1 MPPAGDIPAN
11 RAMAHLRWAERYNDL
26 GEASKANAHVVRGL
40 DYVRLSTGF
49 GAQPAKFRNIEE
61 TNADHG
67 RYVAELDDE
76 SVDITMR
83 KTNEGHTTVY
93 AQHTSGIR
101 ASIRITIIQ
110 VQGDVDDKT
119 LRSINPLVLHIYDG
133 FEDDMR
139 ILHEAAKNNAKDKR
153 IACVFIQKKYVSYP
167 KEEPERIRM
176 GMRLTEAVVA
186 FLKERRVVS
195 DESLVVVR
203 APDESESDQLLRRK
217 LEGNGYKPLG
227 YYMMVRKA
235 HRSTGTRSTGTRS
248 TGTRSTG
255 TRSTGTRSRSSTAR
269 VPQTRSQ
276 ARSRTRS
283 GSSIPK
289 RKYA

>member
-1 MPPAGDIPAN
+1 MPPAGEMPAN
-11 RAMAHLRWAERYNDL
+11 RAMAHLRWAERYSDL
-26 GEASKANAHVVRGL
+26 GEARKANSHVVRGL
-40 DYVRLSTGF
+40 DYVRLSAGF
-49 GAQPAKFRNIEE
+49 GAPAQPKFSNIEE
-61 TNADHG
+61 MNADHG
-67 RYVAELDDE
+67 WYVAELDGG

-83 KTNEGHTTVY
+83 KTDEGHTTVY
-93 AQHTSGIR
+93 AQHETGVR
-101 ASIRITIIQ
+101 ASIRITVIQ
-110 VQGDVDDKT
+110 VQGDVSYMT
-119 LRSINPLVLHIYDG
+119 LRVIDPLVLRVHQG

-153 IACVFIQKKYVSYP
+153 IACVIIRNAYGSYP
-167 KEEPERIRM
+167 GEEPERIRT

-203 APDESESDQLLRRK
+203 AADESESDELLRRK

-235 HRSTGTRSTGTRS
+235 
-248 TGTRSTG
+248 RSTG

-276 ARSRTRS
+276 DRSRTRS
-283 GSSIPK
+283 GSNLK
-289 RKYA
+289 RK